1 MIDGLA
7 SLRLIPGEGKGRE
20 EAEAGASG
28 RQEKV
33 VFKGFVF
40 ISRSAARALTS
51 RVVRPLRKALE
62 RPSIFHAASKYP
74 WSFFGLL

>member
-1 MIDGLA
+1 MIDRRLGFVSA
-7 SLRLIPGEGKGRE
+7 DTWGREGKRLRLVHQAGKKKLFL
-20 EAEAGASG
+20 
-28 RQEKV
+28 KV
-33 VFKGFVF
+33 SFFV
-40 ISRSAARALTS
+40 SRSAARALTS